1 MLKEKEMGKKSLLL
15 SFFIIV
21 GLHNLLAET
30 LTIQV
35 ENAEPGKGYHILVG
49 ISDKEE
55 GYPDKSFTWQ
65 TVPATDKTVTVV
77 FTDLP
82 KGTYAVSLYQDT
94 NNNEKLDTNVLGMPK
109 EKYGF
114 SNNTMMPNYRKN
126 QFEFTKDMTI
136 TIKLR

>member
-1 MLKEKEMGKKSLLL
+1 M
-15 SFFIIV
+15 
-21 GLHNLLAET
+21 GLHNLFAET

-35 ENAEPGKGYHILVG
+35 ENAEPGKGYNILVG
-49 ISDKEE
+49 ISDKAE

-65 TVPATDKTVTVV
+65 TVPVTDKTVTVV

-94 NNNEKLDTNVLGMPK
+94 NDNEKLDSNAFGIPK

-114 SNNTMMPNYRKN
+114 SNNTMMPSYRKN
-126 QFEFTKDMTI
+126 QFEFTQDMTI